1 MKMKSVYLSVFT
13 LLMGFL
19 FIGSNGLKAQKFE
32 DIDPVT
38 YIQLPSLDAEYGT
51 ADVYILEEKDEGNK
65 KLKGAFGKLAGKS
78 DNETVKKGIEAFAKE
93 ALDNKQEK
101 YATWKMLPDNFENG
115 SGSGKLEVVISYLPD
130 NMSKPMSEPMKNN
143 DGEHVFAY
151 RVNTKMMLYNDMEEL
166 ILERDFGAVSGIGK
180 SKDWPKN
187 AGGSKAF
194 GISKSDESD
203 EKHPFEEAC
212 IKGAI
217 KHAQRVVYGMYG
229 VKEFEVPM
237 YAMWAKSHKD
247 TKDLAKDY
255 VDIMEDKEEVT
266 LSTEET
272 GKIKS
277 LVDKWEAMLDKVDQ
291 DERWTIH
298 YNLAA
303 GYSWLANPEKS
314 KEHIAKVKEL
324 NKDIF
329 DKISNSSGNWGNK
342 DLKTLEAYNSLHPF
356 AEYFAAGIKANPDY
370 FKTSKG
376 APGELP
382 YFAPGV
388 AIARSILISKQLGLP
403 AIMPIHPMDFKAD
416 VRKADGAI
424 KSNGKELVS
433 LSYSYKKDE
442 FEELQV
448 KGENDFNKLKVDY
461 ETPDNSDNHPSHMS
475 RFYERFESNTVRA
488 DVHRKGENE
497 FLFYDKCEVGFKTP
511 FPVFATNEM
520 EQEKDFQK
528 GLGAEAKEQ
537 FSSDWSEFNEYGF
550 QSGRIKVITEN
561 GFYKEVTISSKSGWG
576 FKNTITKKSYRA
588 DIESDDYEESFK
600 VTTFDKN
607 GYPAKIEANYIV
619 KEARIN
625 IWANIKKK
633 FGETTSKEGYRQGAA
648 NREALPKA
656 KELIRK
662 AVEANGG
669 TMEQGSDDSHYN
681 FKMTKT
687 YNVSVEANDMGMWT
701 KITIGDYELTREIK

>member
-1 MKMKSVYLSVFT
+1 MKSVYLSVFT
-13 LLMGFL
+13 LLMGLL
-19 FIGSNGLKAQKFE
+19 FIGSNALKAQKFE

-51 ADVYILEEKDEGNK
+51 ADVYILEEKDEVNK
-65 KLKGAFGKLAGKS
+65 KLQGAFGKLAGKS

-93 ALDNKQEK
+93 ALENKQRK
-101 YATWKMLPDNFENG
+101 YAAWKMLPDDFENG
-115 SGSGKLEVVISYLPD
+115 SGSGNLKVVISYLPD

-143 DGEHVFAY
+143 DGEHVFTY
-151 RVNTKMMLYNDMEEL
+151 RVNTKMMLYNDLEEL

-180 SKDWPKN
+180 SKNWPKN
-187 AGGSKAF
+187 AGGAKAF
-194 GISKSDESD
+194 GISTSDESD

-212 IKGAI
+212 IEGAI

-237 YAMWAKSHKD
+237 YAMWAKSDKD

-272 GKIKS
+272 GKVKS
-277 LVDKWEAMLDKVDQ
+277 LVDKWEAALDKVDN

-303 GYSWLANPEKS
+303 GYSWLVNPEKA

-329 DKISNSSGNWGNK
+329 DKIADKSGNWSTK

-356 AEYFAAGIKANPDY
+356 AEYYAVGIKANPNY
-370 FKTSKG
+370 FSTPG
-376 APGELP
+376 EQPGELP
-382 YFAPGV
+382 FYAPGV
-388 AIARSILISKQLGLP
+388 AIARSIMISKQLGLP
-403 AIMPIHPMDFKAD
+403 AIMPVHPMDFKAD

-424 KSNGKELVS
+424 KSKGKELVS
-433 LSYSYKKDE
+433 LSYNYKKDE
-442 FEELQV
+442 FESLQI
-448 KGENDFNKLKVDY
+448 KGENDFNKLKVNY
-461 ETPDNSDNHPSHMS
+461 ETPDNSRNHPGHMS
-475 RFYERFESNTVRA
+475 RFLEYFESNSIRA

-497 FLFYDKCEVGFKTP
+497 FLFYDLCEVEFKTP

-520 EQEKDFQK
+520 EQEKDFQR

-537 FSSDWSEFNEYGF
+537 FSSGYTESHEYGF
-550 QSGRIKVITEN
+550 QQGRIKVITEN
-561 GFYKEVTISSKSGWG
+561 GFYKEVTISSKSKWG
-576 FKNTITKKSYRA
+576 FKNTLTKKGFKVYFK
-588 DIESDDYEESFK
+588 SDDYEETFK
-600 VTTFDKN
+600 VTAFDKN
-607 GYPAKIEANYIV
+607 GYPAKIETNYIV
-619 KEARIN
+619 KDARFKGY
-625 IWANIKKK
+625 ASTKSK
-633 FGETTSKEGYRQGAA
+633 FGETTSKRSYRQDAA
-648 NREALPKA
+648 DSKVLPKA
-656 KELIRK
+656 KALIRK
-662 AVEANGG
+662 AVEENGG

-687 YNVSVEANDMGMWT
+687 YDVSVEANDMGMWT